1 MRPRGLQFQ
10 LLTVSSLWNI
20 CATKPPQPLG
30 TFVAYIGAMLTN
42 PQPFRRKRI
51 LIVDDEPDCGDILAQ
66 FLSPQYDV
74 VVARDGVEGV
84 EQARK
89 HPPDLIISDV
99 SMPRLGGFAMVRHI
113 RTKQGLKAPVIFLTA
128 CAAPSEIIEGISA
141 GARHYLA
148 KPVQL
153 NDLQKRVARALEP

>member
-1 MRPRGLQFQ
+1 MH
-10 LLTVSSLWNI
+10 
-20 CATKPPQPLG
+20 
-30 TFVAYIGAMLTN
+30 TN
-42 PQPFRRKRI
+42 PEPFRRKRI

-66 FLSPQYDV
+66 FLGAQYDV
-74 VVARDGVEGV
+74 VVARDGIEGV
-84 EQARK
+84 ELAQK

-113 RTKQGLKAPVIFLTA
+113 RTRQGLKAPVIFLTA
-128 CAAPSEIIEGISA
+128 CAEPNDIIEGISV

-153 NDLQKRVARALEP
+153 NDLQKRVARALQT